1 MNYIISAIVGA
12 IVTKVI
18 DIIWDIRKHMR
29 IWFMLLF
36 NRNERVRISCAYL
49 FRIKSDN
56 KYLLIKNKRI
66 DQFQPVG
73 GVYKYYESFKD
84 ESNKL
89 GLTFEKNDNF
99 YEKNDLR
106 VYVPA
111 KKVLRF
117 IKWFNSGKN
126 REINVTREFYEELI
140 KTEFLSQNVVFEVHF
155 EYIKQND
162 CKLKKSEHFGCKEIL
177 IHNIYDVSF
186 NNKEDLR
193 HLEESVEN
201 NGKQLI
207 FVNSADI
214 ERGAVN
220 IDGCDMKIGE
230 HTKEIL

>member
-1 MNYIISAIVGA
+1 MGIILGAIVGA
-12 IVTKVI
+12 IVSKLF
-18 DIIWDIRKHMR
+18 DFLWGIRKYMR
-29 IWFMLLF
+29 IWIILIF

-140 KTEFLSQNVVFEVHF
+140 KTGFISQNELLEIQF
-155 EYIKQND
+155 EYIKQID
-162 CKLKKSEHFGCKEIL
+162 CKLKKSKHFGCKEIL
-177 IHNIYDVSF
+177 MHNIYDVSF
-186 NNKEDLR
+186 NNKENLR
-193 HLEESVEN
+193 HLEEIVEN

-214 ERGAVN
+214 ERGAVT